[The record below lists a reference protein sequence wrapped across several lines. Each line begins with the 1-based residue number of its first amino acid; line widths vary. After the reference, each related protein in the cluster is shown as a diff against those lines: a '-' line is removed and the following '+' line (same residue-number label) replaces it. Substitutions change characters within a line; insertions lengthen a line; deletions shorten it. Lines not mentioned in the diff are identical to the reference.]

1 MILRRPYA
9 FLIKHFKLIHLI
21 LFGLMVYITI
31 TANNVL
37 KFFKEY
43 ISTNGNMEVIA
54 SNYIS
59 SLIVVVILL
68 IIVLTIMI
76 YLLMRYKK
84 KPRALYVIIVLVILV
99 SSFVFSYLNGNIKE
113 LETTVMFARDIRL
126 LRDISRFN
134 YWGLFLMCIPLLIRG
149 LGFDIKKFNFS
160 KDVANLKLDKEDSEE
175 VEINSNLS
183 SDMLI
188 RRGHKF
194 GREMKYYY
202 LENKFILNIIFG
214 IIAVV
219 LVVCFPFNKFVVNK
233 DLGEGDTF
241 NTENFSIVINDSYIS
256 ERNRTSKNNSYVILD
271 VSVKGKSKNYKLRLD
286 EFVLMGK
293 DNQYIPS
300 LKYYYYFSDLGK
312 GYYNSVL
319 DTNNYNNYILIYNVD
334 NDDIR
339 KKFTIR
345 YIRNNR
351 KFKIKPDVIS

>member
-21 LFGLMVYITI
+21 LFGLIAYVTF

-59 SLIVVVILL
+59 SLMVVVVLL
-68 IIVLTIMI
+68 VIALTIMI

-84 KPRALYVIIVLVILV
+84 KPRTLYIIIVLVILV
-99 SSFVFSYLNGNIKE
+99 SSFVFSYLNGNIRE
-113 LETTVMFARDIRL
+113 LETSVMSAKDIRL

-134 YWGLFLMCIPLLIRG
+134 YIGLLVLCLPVLVRG

-160 KDVANLKLDKEDSEE
+160 NDLVDLQVNKEDNEE
-175 VEINSNLS
+175 VEINTSLP
-183 SDMLI
+183 SDMLL
-188 RRGHKF
+188 RGGHKF

-214 IIAVV
+214 FVALILIIN
-219 LVVCFPFNKFVVNK
+219 FPFNKFVIHRTLN
-233 DLGEGDTF
+233 EGDTL

-256 ERNRTSKNNSYVILD
+256 SRNRTSKNNSYVILD
-271 VSVKGKSKNYKLRLD
+271 VSIKGKSSNYTLRLD

-319 DTNNYNNYILIYNVD
+319 DMNDYNNYILIYNID
-334 NDDIR
+334 NDDI
-339 KKFTIR
+339 KNKLTIR
-345 YIRNNR
+345 YIRNDR
-351 KFKIKPDVIS
+351 KFKIKPETIS

>member
-21 LFGLMVYITI
+21 LFGLMVYITV

-59 SLIVVVILL
+59 YLMVIVVFL
-68 IIVLTIMI
+68 IIALTIMI

-84 KPRALYVIIVLVILV
+84 KPRTLYVIVILGILV

-113 LETTVMFARDIRL
+113 LETTVMSARDIRL

-134 YWGLFLMCIPLLIRG
+134 YIGLFILCLPVLVRG

-160 KDVANLKLDKEDSEE
+160 NDLIDLQLNKEDNEE
-175 VEINSNLS
+175 IEINTSLP
-183 SDMLI
+183 SDMLL
-188 RRGHKF
+188 RGGHKF

-214 IIAVV
+214 IIA
-219 LVVCFPFNKFVVNK
+219 LILIINFPFNKFVIHRTLN
-233 DLGEGDTF
+233 EGDTF